1 MSSSEPVTL
10 SAALQA
16 AVEALQAVAKGPQP
30 VSETPRLDAQVL
42 AAQILDRSRAWVLAH
57 PEAVLSPEQAAR
69 FQAALARLAAGEPL
83 PYVLGRWEFFGLEFA
98 VTPAVLIPR
107 PETELLVERAL
118 AWLERNPGRRLA
130 ADVGT
135 GSACIAVSLAVHCP
149 GLRLLATDVS
159 APALAVARQNA
170 ARHAVLERI
179 EFIQADLLPPLG
191 SPLDL
196 ICANLPYIPE
206 DTLPGLRV
214 SRTEPAL
221 ALRGGQDGLDLI
233 RRLLALAPGCLAP
246 GGLALLEIEA
256 SQGPR
261 ALALARGHFPTASL
275 QLIQDLAGR
284 DRLLEI
290 QA

>member
-1 MSSSEPVTL
+1 MTL
-10 SAALQA
+10 AEALQA
-16 AVEALQAVAKGPQP
+16 AVEGLQP

-42 AAQILDRSRAWVLAH
+42 AAHILGRSRAWVLAH
-57 PEAVLSPEQAAR
+57 PEAELSPEQAAR
-69 FQAALARLAAGEPL
+69 FRAALARLVAGEPL

-135 GSACIAVSLAVHCP
+135 GSGCIAVALAAHCP

-170 ARHAVLERI
+170 ARHRALERI

-196 ICANLPYIPE
+196 ICANLPYIPG

-214 SRTEPAL
+214 YRSEPAL
-221 ALRGGQDGLDLI
+221 ALRGGEDGLDLI
-233 RRLLALAPGCLAP
+233 RRLLALAPACLAP
-246 GGLALLEIEA
+246 GGLTLLEIEA
-256 SQGPR
+256 SQGPG
-261 ALALARGHFPTASL
+261 ALALAREHFPTASL
-275 QLIQDLAGR
+275 QIIQDLAGR

-290 QA
+290 QTHPLSS